1 MLNLVLPLVEV
12 MNIIKIINEKSIKK
26 CMDIKCGWMV

>member
-26 CMDIKCGWMV
+26 FMDIKCG